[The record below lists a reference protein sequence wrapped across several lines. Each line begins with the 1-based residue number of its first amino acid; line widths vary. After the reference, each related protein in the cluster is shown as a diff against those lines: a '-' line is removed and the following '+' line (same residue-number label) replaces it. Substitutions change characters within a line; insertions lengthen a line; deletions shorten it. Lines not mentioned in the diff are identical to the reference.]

1 MRCPDADPR
10 GFGAGSPPAKF
21 LRPDEG
27 KVMPDNDLQRFW
39 AGRAAAARVIAG
51 VATISAALMGFAGSL
66 AAQTV
71 QNGSF
76 SNSTGNLSSTYVP
89 SAANLSNWTVSG
101 TNTNPDPCV
110 VFGNAFGTCGYSP
123 VNVSGLGTDPG
134 ATPYFG
140 AGAWSGTNAI
150 ISQTISG
157 LQIGRKYLISF
168 YQAAVEDA
176 NVTDNGIYWSVNLGT
191 GTALSSTL
199 MNIPS
204 GGASAWAAN
213 TATMIFTATS
223 ASETLSFLAAGGSGG
238 APPLALLDGVSISQV
253 PEPASLALLGLG
265 VAGVMGLKKRRARAV
280 AA

>member
-1 MRCPDADPR
+1 
-10 GFGAGSPPAKF
+10 
-21 LRPDEG
+21 
-27 KVMPDNDLQRFW
+27 MPDNDLQRFW

-89 SAANLSNWTVSG
+89 SAASLSNWTVSG

-213 TATMIFTATS
+213 TATMIS
-223 ASETLSFLAAGGSGG
+223 
-238 APPLALLDGVSISQV
+238 PRPR
-253 PEPASLALLGLG
+253 PARPCRSW
-265 VAGVMGLKKRRARAV
+265 RRAV
-280 AA
+280 PAARRRWRCWTEFPFPRCRNPRRSRCSAWESRE